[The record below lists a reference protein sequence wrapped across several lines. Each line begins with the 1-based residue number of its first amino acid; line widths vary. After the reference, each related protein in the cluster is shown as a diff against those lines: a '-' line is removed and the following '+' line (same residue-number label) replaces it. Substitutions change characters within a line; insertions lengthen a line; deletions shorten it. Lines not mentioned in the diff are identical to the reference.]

1 MPSPV
6 SDTGGVT
13 PSEGTVPAFL
23 VFPVYGGNRKIKPG
37 NYSSVISAV
46 RQAYRRLLGTAQE
59 EYFTQTWG

>member
-13 PSEGTVPAFL
+13 PSKAQFL
-23 VFPVYGGNRKIKPG
+23 PSWYFLYMEETEKIKPG

-46 RQAYRRLLGTAQE
+46 RQVFMRLLGTTQE